1 MSRADE
7 LEQLIVKHNQA
18 YWDRAAPEISDVE
31 YDLLV
36 RELASLRPE
45 SKVLSGMG
53 PTARFGKA
61 VRHREPMLS
70 LDKCYSPEEL
80 ADWLSDFEGD
90 VTVTPKLDGIACSLR
105 YENGTLRLAA
115 TRGDGVEGD
124 DITQNAHGVADIPK
138 TIPQTE
144 SLEVRGEVFMK
155 LSVFQRFKE
164 EGMAN
169 PRNLAAGAIKQKD
182 KEKSAAYNL
191 SFAAY
196 DLIGGNHQ
204 TQAEKFADL
213 KRMGFPEIDAVVL
226 SQAEALRGYES
237 LAERRASLDY
247 EIDGVVYRVNLIREQ
262 KRLGLTSHHPRY
274 ALAYKFQG
282 DSGTSTL
289 QQVEWSVSRTG
300 VITPVAIVAPVALSG
315 VTVTRAS
322 LHNVE
327 FINKLGLT
335 LGARVVMV
343 RRGGVIPNVEF
354 VSEPGTV
361 AVDVPTVCPS
371 CGSNTH
377 RERDFLFCT
386 TPRTC
391 KAAVLGQLAHYT
403 YVTDMLGFGEAILQS
418 LYQQGY
424 LKQLGDFYRL
434 QASQIESLERS
445 GKKTAI
451 KLLKEIEKAKTLP
464 LAVFLRA
471 LGITDL
477 GKTVSQLLADRYGS
491 LDGVLAATY
500 EELAETHGIGDV
512 TARNVLSGLGE
523 AKEVIADLRQFL
535 TVTHTH
541 EGAAAAGSTDGP
553 LAGLSFIFTGK
564 MVAFARSEAEKKVR
578 SRGGVVA
585 STVNKALTFLVVG
598 ADKTGGPSSKQKTA
612 EKLMNEGA
620 PIRVLTED
628 EFLAMVAT

>member
-1 MSRADE
+1 MARADE
-7 LEQLIVKHNQA
+7 LEQLIAHHNQA

-53 PTARFGKA
+53 PTARFGKP

-70 LDKCYSPEEL
+70 LDKCYSPEGL

-105 YENGTLRLAA
+105 YENGKLRLAA
-115 TRGDGVEGD
+115 TRGDGLEGD
-124 DITQNAHGVADIPK
+124 DITQNAHGIADIPK
-138 TIPQTE
+138 AIPQTE

-213 KRMGFPEIDAVVL
+213 KRMGFPEIDTVVL

-289 QQVEWSVSRTG
+289 EQVEWSVSRTG

-327 FINKLGLT
+327 FINRLGLT

-361 AVDVPTVCPS
+361 AVEIPTTCPS
-371 CGSNTH
+371 CGSKTH

-386 TPRTC
+386 SPRTC

-418 LYQQGY
+418 LYQQGH

-434 QASQIESLERS
+434 QASQIENLERS
-445 GKKTAI
+445 GKKTAL

-477 GKTVSQLLADRYGS
+477 GKTVSQLLADRYGA

-512 TARNVLSGLGE
+512 TARNVLSGLSE
-523 AKEVIADLRQFL
+523 AKAVIADLRQFL
-535 TVTHTH
+535 TLTHVR
-541 EGAAAAGSTDGP
+541 EGTVEAGSTDGP
-553 LAGLSFIFTGK
+553 LAGQSFIFTGK

-585 STVNKALTFLVVG
+585 STVNKSLNFLVVG

-612 EKLMNEGA
+612 EKLMKDGA
-620 PIRVLTED
+620 PIHVLTED